1 MAMQNIRLLVTAAV
15 VLVFGLAGCDSMP
28 RQVSYATW
36 KQPLPRV
43 EPQATVTPVRLDVHF
58 APDEG
63 ALNPDDQSAIDGF
76 LAHNQITTGNSV
88 ALVVAP
94 PGPGE
99 GKLTASRVSAVQQNL
114 ESRGI
119 MVQSVL
125 AVQSAEPGTVSVLG
139 QATKVQ
145 LPACAGYNAPIP
157 LDNEYQP
164 VMLPGC
170 YSTMDLDL
178 MVANPADLVQGRQL
192 PPADAEYSA
201 QFVAK
206 YRAGAAT
213 AASAPSTTSVS
224 SGSGSGQ

>member
-1 MAMQNIRLLVTAAV
+1 MAMQNTRFLATAAV
-15 VLVFGLAGCDSMP
+15 LLVFGLAGCDTVP

-36 KQPLPRV
+36 KQVEPRV
-43 EPQATVTPVRLDVHF
+43 QPQATVAPVRLDVHF

-88 ALVVAP
+88 ALVVAA

-99 GKLTASRVSAVQQNL
+99 GKLTASRVSAVQKNL

-119 MVQSVL
+119 MVESVL

-139 QATKVQ
+139 KATKVQ
-145 LPACAGYNAPIP
+145 LPACAGYNAPIT
-157 LDNEYQP
+157 LDNEYRP
-164 VMLPGC
+164 VMQPGC
-170 YSTMDLDL
+170 YNTMDLDL

-213 AASAPSTTSVS
+213 AASAPSTTSATS
-224 SGSGSGQ
+224 SGGGQ

>member
-1 MAMQNIRLLVTAAV
+1 
-15 VLVFGLAGCDSMP
+15 MP

-119 MVQSVL
+119 MVESVL
-125 AVQSAEPGTVSVLG
+125 ADAKRRARHSQRPRQGDKGSTPCLRRLQRAY
-139 QATKVQ
+139 
-145 LPACAGYNAPIP
+145 PA
-157 LDNEYQP
+157 
-164 VMLPGC
+164 
-170 YSTMDLDL
+170 
-178 MVANPADLVQGRQL
+178 RQ
-192 PPADAEYSA
+192 
-201 QFVAK
+201 
-206 YRAGAAT
+206 
-213 AASAPSTTSVS
+213 
-224 SGSGSGQ
+224 